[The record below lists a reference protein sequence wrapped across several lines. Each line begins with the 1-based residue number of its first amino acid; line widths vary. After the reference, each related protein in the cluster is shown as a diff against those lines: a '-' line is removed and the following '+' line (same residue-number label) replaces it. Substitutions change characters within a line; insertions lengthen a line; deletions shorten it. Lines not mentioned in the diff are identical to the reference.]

1 MRFTFES
8 YVFDSARCLL
18 LCEGEPVHLTRKA
31 FLLLEMLI
39 QRRPAVLPKQQIL
52 DALWPDCFVEE
63 GSIASLV
70 SEIRAALD
78 VGRGKR
84 TDKDQA
90 MAGFSVIRTVH
101 GVGYAFAG
109 QAEEQAQKGAQDQA
123 KETKRHLRAVPLGAP
138 RAILIEKGPPA
149 RSIELPEGATTMG
162 RGVDCDV
169 RASSATVSR
178 NHARIQITAG
188 RATVEDLG
196 SHNGTFVRGAR
207 ITGPVVLASGDDL
220 RLGSVEFV
228 FRIEAAPEGDTVSLT
243 SERR

>member
-1 MRFTFES
+1 MRVTFGS
-8 YVFDSARCLL
+8 YAFDSARCLL
-18 LCEGEPVHLTRKA
+18 LRESEPVHLTRKA

-39 QRRPAVLPKQQIL
+39 QRRPAVVSKQQIL

-70 SEIRAALD
+70 SEIRTGLD
-78 VGRGKR
+78 VGRGKQGG
-84 TDKDQA
+84 KDQA
-90 MAGFSVIRTVH
+90 MTGVSHIRTVH
-101 GVGYAFAG
+101 GVGYAFA
-109 QAEEQAQKGAQDQA
+109 AQTDENGP
-123 KETKRHLRAVPLGAP
+123 TLRALPLGAP
-138 RAILIEKGPPA
+138 RAILIEKGPPP
-149 RSIELPEGATTMG
+149 RSIELAEGTTTMG

-169 RASSATVSR
+169 RASSGTVSR
-178 NHARIQITAG
+178 NHARIHLQGG

-207 ITGPVVLASGDDL
+207 IREPVALASGDEL

-228 FRIEAAPEGDTVSLT
+228 FRLETVPEGDTVSLT